1 MFITKMSLPRRTF
14 LRGVG
19 VTLALPLL
27 ESMVPA
33 LTAVAKTAAAPNP
46 ARRFGAI
53 FVPLGERPGFWTPK
67 TVGSNFEF
75 TPILKPLEKFRD
87 NMTIVS
93 EMCDPLDGHASTVAA
108 WLSGTIPKR
117 TIAEDV
123 HNGIT
128 IDQVI
133 AKQIGQDTVFPSLEL
148 ATEDFTGYIG
158 GCDTQYA
165 CAYMNT
171 LSWASPTQPL
181 PMEINPRITFERMF
195 GRAGTAA
202 QRLARMQ
209 NDKSILDSVRQD
221 VKDLQ
226 GGLGVKDRARLSDY
240 LENVREI
247 ESRIQKAEKQATT
260 SVTVP
265 DAPIGV
271 PESFEEHVGLQFDLL
286 ALAFEA
292 NITKVFT
299 FMMSRDASQRVYPN
313 LGFAEPHHSMSH
325 HGNNPEKLANLVKLN
340 TYHVS
345 LYSKF
350 LDKLAATPD
359 GDGSLLDHSLI
370 VYGSGM
376 SESDTH
382 SRLNVPIA
390 IAGGGA
396 GTIKGNRH
404 VQAPK
409 ETPLANL
416 MLDIAGKFGCEMDKF
431 GTLSTGRFEV

>member
-14 LRGVG
+14 LRGMG

-33 LTAVAKTAAAPNP
+33 FTATAKTAANP
-46 ARRFGAI
+46 QRRFGVV
-53 FVPLGERPGFWTPK
+53 FVPLGERPGYWTPK
-67 TVGSNFEF
+67 TVGENFDF
-75 TPILKPLEKFRD
+75 NTILKPLEPFR
-87 NMTIVS
+87 NHLTIVS
-93 EMCDPLDGHASTVAA
+93 ELCNPVDGHAPTVAA
-108 WLSGTIPKR
+108 WLSGSIPKQ
-117 TIAEDV
+117 TIAENV
-123 HNGIT
+123 HIGVT

-171 LSWASPTQPL
+171 LSWSTATTPL
-181 PMEINPRITFERMF
+181 PMEINPRVTFERMF
-195 GRAGTAA
+195 GRAGTST

-209 NDKSILDSVRQD
+209 TDRSILDSVKSD
-221 VKDLQ
+221 VKDLE
-226 GGLGVKDRARLSDY
+226 GGLGPRDRVRLNDY

-247 ESRIQKAEKQATT
+247 EQRIQRAEKQATT
-260 SVTVP
+260 DVP
-265 DAPIGV
+265 VPNAPIGV
-271 PESFEEHVGLQFDLL
+271 PESFEEHVALQFDLL
-286 ALAFEA
+286 ALAYEA
-292 NITKVFT
+292 NITKVFA
-299 FMMSRDASQRVYPN
+299 FMMSRDASQRVYPDI
-313 LGFAEPHHSMSH
+313 GVIEPHHSMSH

-345 LYSKF
+345 LFAKF
-350 LDKLAATPD
+350 LEKLRSTPD

-370 VYGSGM
+370 MYGSGM

-382 SRLNVPIA
+382 SRLNLPVA

-396 GTIKGNRH
+396 GLVKGNRH

-416 MLDIAGKFGCEMDKF
+416 MLDFANKFGCEIEKF
-431 GTLSTGRFEV
+431 GTLSTGRLEV

>member
-33 LTAVAKTAAAPNP
+33 LTAMAKTAANP
-46 ARRFGAI
+46 QRRFGAI
-53 FVPLGERPGFWTPK
+53 FVPLGERPGYWTPK
-67 TVGSNFEF
+67 ATGADFEL
-75 TPILKPLEKFRD
+75 TPILKPLEAFRD
-87 NMTIVS
+87 HLTVVS
-93 EMCDPLDGHASTVAA
+93 ELCDPLDGHATTVAA

-123 HNGIT
+123 HNGVT

-181 PMEINPRITFERMF
+181 PMEINPRVTFERMF

-202 QRLARMQ
+202 QRLAHMQ
-209 NDKSILDSVRQD
+209 TDRSILDSVKED

-226 GGLGVKDRARLSDY
+226 GGLGPRDRSRLTDY

-247 ESRIQKAEKQATT
+247 EQRIQKAEKQATT
-260 SVTVP
+260 EVTVP

-271 PESFEEHVGLQFDLL
+271 PESFEEHVALQFDLL
-286 ALAFEA
+286 ALAYEA

-345 LYSKF
+345 LFARF
-350 LDKLAATPD
+350 LNKLKSTPD

-382 SRLNVPIA
+382 SRLNVPVA
-390 IAGGGA
+390 ILGGGA
-396 GTIKGNRH
+396 GLLKGNRH

-416 MLDIAGKFGCEMDKF
+416 MLDFANKFGCEMDKF
-431 GTLSTGRFEV
+431 GISTGRVEL

>member
-33 LTAVAKTAAAPNP
+33 LTALASTAANP
-46 ARRFGAI
+46 QRRFGAI

-67 TVGSNFEF
+67 TVGADFEF
-75 TPILKPLEKFRD
+75 TPILKPLEPFRSHT
-87 NMTIVS
+87 TIVS
-93 EMCDPLDGHASTVAA
+93 ELCDPLDGHATTVAA
-108 WLSGTIPKR
+108 WLSGTVPKR

-123 HNGIT
+123 HNGVT

-171 LSWASPTQPL
+171 LSWANPTTPL
-181 PMEINPRITFERMF
+181 PMEINPRVTFERMF
-195 GRAGTAA
+195 GRAGTAS
-202 QRLARMQ
+202 QRLAHMQ
-209 NDKSILDSVRQD
+209 RDRSILDSVKDD

-226 GGLGVKDRARLSDY
+226 GGLGPRDRSRLTDY

-247 ESRIQKAEKQATT
+247 EQRIQKAEKQATT

-271 PESFEEHVGLQFDLL
+271 PESFEEHVALQFDLL
-286 ALAFEA
+286 ALAYEA
-292 NITKVFT
+292 NITRVFT

-313 LGFAEPHHSMSH
+313 LGFAEPHHSCSH

-340 TYHVS
+340 TYHVT
-345 LYSKF
+345 LFAKF
-350 LDKLAATPD
+350 LKKLESTPD
-359 GDGSLLDHSLI
+359 GDGSLLDHSMIL
-370 VYGSGM
+370 YGSGM

-382 SRLNVPIA
+382 SRLNIPVA
-390 IAGGGA
+390 IMGGGA
-396 GTIKGNRH
+396 GLLKGNRH
-404 VQAPK
+404 IQAPK

-416 MLDIAGKFGCEMDKF
+416 MLDFANKFGCEMDKF
-431 GTLSTGRFEV
+431 GISTGRVEV

>member
-33 LTAVAKTAAAPNP
+33 LTALASTAANP
-46 ARRFGAI
+46 QRRFGAI

-67 TVGSNFEF
+67 TVGADFEF
-75 TPILKPLEKFRD
+75 TPILKPLEQFR
-87 NMTIVS
+87 NHTTIVS
-93 EMCDPLDGHASTVAA
+93 ELCDPLDGHATTVAA
-108 WLSGTIPKR
+108 WLSGTVPKR

-123 HNGIT
+123 HNGVT

-171 LSWASPTQPL
+171 LSWASPTTPL
-181 PMEINPRITFERMF
+181 PMEINPRVTFERMF
-195 GRAGTAA
+195 GRAGTAS
-202 QRLARMQ
+202 QRLAHMQ
-209 NDKSILDSVRQD
+209 RDRSILDSVKDD

-226 GGLGVKDRARLSDY
+226 GGLGPRDRSRLTDY

-247 ESRIQKAEKQATT
+247 EQRIQKAEKQATT

-271 PESFEEHVGLQFDLL
+271 PESFEEHVALQFDLL
-286 ALAFEA
+286 ALAYEA
-292 NITKVFT
+292 NITRVFT
-299 FMMSRDASQRVYPN
+299 FMMSRDASQRFYPN
-313 LGFAEPHHSMSH
+313 LGFAEPHHSCSH

-340 TYHVS
+340 TYHVT
-345 LYSKF
+345 LFAKF
-350 LDKLAATPD
+350 LKKLESTPD
-359 GDGSLLDHSLI
+359 GDGSLLDHSMIL
-370 VYGSGM
+370 YGSGM

-382 SRLNVPIA
+382 SRLNIPVA
-390 IAGGGA
+390 IMGGGA
-396 GTIKGNRH
+396 GLLKGNRH
-404 VQAPK
+404 IQAPK

-416 MLDIAGKFGCEMDKF
+416 MLDFANKFGCEMDKF
-431 GTLSTGRFEV
+431 GISTGRVEV